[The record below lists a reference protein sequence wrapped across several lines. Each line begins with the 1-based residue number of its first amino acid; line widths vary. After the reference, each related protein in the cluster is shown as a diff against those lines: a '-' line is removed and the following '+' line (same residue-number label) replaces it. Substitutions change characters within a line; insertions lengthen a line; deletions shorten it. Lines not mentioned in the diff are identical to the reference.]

1 MRRSGVRSPSAPPV
15 PGPAALSACNRRHN
29 PDLNVPG
36 DDPEAVADGQV
47 CHRPLGDQHARPLSD
62 DGDGPAVAMR
72 QEMDFAILPAWV
84 NLELLPRL
92 ADGAAFGHQADMILT
107 VASVAILQAL
117 LTPSPL

>member
-1 MRRSGVRSPSAPPV
+1 
-15 PGPAALSACNRRHN
+15 
-29 PDLNVPG
+29 
-36 DDPEAVADGQV
+36 
-47 CHRPLGDQHARPLSD
+47 
-62 DGDGPAVAMR
+62 MR

-92 ADGAAFGHQADMILT
+92 QVGLLSATKLM

>member
-15 PGPAALSACNRRHN
+15 PGPAAPSACNRRRN
-29 PDLNVPG
+29 PELNVPG
-36 DDPEAVADGQV
+36 DDPEAVADGHV
-47 CHRPLGDQHARPLSD
+47 CQRPLGDQHARPLSD

-92 ADGAAFGHQADMILT
+92 QVGLLSATKLILT

-117 LTPSPL
+117 LTPSPS